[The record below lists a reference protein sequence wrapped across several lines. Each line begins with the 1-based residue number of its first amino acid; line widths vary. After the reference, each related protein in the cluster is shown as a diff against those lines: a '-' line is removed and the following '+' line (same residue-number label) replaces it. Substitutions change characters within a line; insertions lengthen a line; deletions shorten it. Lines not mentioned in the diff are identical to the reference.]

1 MSDFEDNIV
10 GINGNKGREWLANL
24 DSRVKE
30 LAQKWNLS
38 NLRPFK
44 NLTFNYVLSGI
55 QDETTPIVLKVGIK
69 NYLLKKE
76 AEALA
81 FFKHYGAVNLIDSC
95 EDALL
100 IQRCLPGSSLMEYV
114 PNRENE
120 AIEITADIVR
130 KLHSMSK
137 RSCDFTTLDELIS
150 ELNGDHDLPNG
161 YLQKARKIACYLLE
175 TTRNESVM
183 HGDLHQDNIL
193 RDRNEWKIIDP
204 SPVIGDPI
212 YELTSFMINPID
224 KLWKYENAQEI
235 IRNRLCKFSQI
246 MRIGSERLAQWT
258 FVKSVLCVIWTKGS
272 AVRRD
277 RIELAKLFDGMTE
290 ISD

>member
-1 MSDFEDNIV
+1 
-10 GINGNKGREWLANL
+10 
-24 DSRVKE
+24 
-30 LAQKWNLS
+30 
-38 NLRPFK
+38 
-44 NLTFNYVLSGI
+44 
-55 QDETTPIVLKVGIK
+55 
-69 NYLLKKE
+69 
-76 AEALA
+76 
-81 FFKHYGAVNLIDSC
+81 
-95 EDALL
+95 
-100 IQRCLPGSSLMEYV
+100 
-114 PNRENE
+114 
-120 AIEITADIVR
+120 
-130 KLHSMSK
+130 
-137 RSCDFTTLDELIS
+137 
-150 ELNGDHDLPNG
+150 
-161 YLQKARKIACYLLE
+161 
-175 TTRNESVM
+175 M

-277 RIELAKLFDGMTE
+277 RIER
-290 ISD
+290 

>member
-10 GINGNKGREWLANL
+10 GINGDKGKKWLANL

-38 NLRPFK
+38 SLRPFK

-55 QDETTPIVLKVGIK
+55 QNETNPIVLKIGIK
-69 NYLLKKE
+69 NNLLKKE

-81 FFKHYGAVNLIDSC
+81 FFKHHGAVNLIDSC

-100 IQRCLPGSSLMEYV
+100 IQRCLPGNSLMEYV

-120 AIEITADIVR
+120 AIEIAVDVVR
-130 KLHSMSK
+130 KLHSTNQK
-137 RSCDFTTLDELIS
+137 VCDFTTLDELVS
-150 ELNGDHDLPNG
+150 ELNENHDLPNG
-161 YLQKARKIACYLLE
+161 YLQKARRIACYLLE
-175 TTRNESVM
+175 TTRNESIM

-193 RDRNEWKIIDP
+193 RDGNEWKIIDP

-224 KLWKYENAQEI
+224 KLWKYDNAQEI

-246 MRIGSERLAQWT
+246 MRIDFERLAQWT

-272 AVRRD
+272 AARRD
-277 RIELAKLFDGMTE
+277 RIELTKLFDGIMG

>member
-10 GINGNKGREWLANL
+10 GINGDKGKKWLANL

-38 NLRPFK
+38 SLRPFK

-55 QDETTPIVLKVGIK
+55 QNETDPIVLKIGIK
-69 NYLLKKE
+69 NNLLKKE

-81 FFKHYGAVNLIDSC
+81 FFKCHGAVNLIDSC

-100 IQRCLPGSSLMEYV
+100 IQRCLPGNSLMEYV

-120 AIEITADIVR
+120 AIEITADVVR
-130 KLHSMSK
+130 KLHSTNK
-137 RSCDFTTLDELIS
+137 RSCDFTTLDELVN
-150 ELNGDHDLPNG
+150 ELNRDHDLPNG
-161 YLQKARKIACYLLE
+161 YLQKARKIARYLLE
-175 TTRNESVM
+175 TTHNESVM

-193 RDRNEWKIIDP
+193 RDGNEWKIIDP

-258 FVKSVLCVIWTKGS
+258 FVKSVLCVIWTKGT
-272 AVRRD
+272 AARRD
-277 RIELAKLFDGMTE
+277 RIELAKLFDGMME